1 MKCRRKALFHTFVPA
16 IIFSSTGYLW
26 CTADSF
32 KNLLNH
38 VNQNILR
45 ILNSSILE
53 M

>member
-16 IIFSSTGYLW
+16 MIFSSTGHLW

-32 KNLLNH
+32 KNHLNH
-38 VNQNILR
+38 VYQNILR
-45 ILNSSILE
+45 ILNSFILE

>member
-1 MKCRRKALFHTFVPA
+1 MKCRRKALFHTFVSA
-16 IIFSSTGYLW
+16 MIFSSTGHLW

-32 KNLLNH
+32 KNHLNH
-38 VNQNILR
+38 INQNILR

>member
-16 IIFSSTGYLW
+16 MIFSSAGHLW

-32 KNLLNH
+32 KNHLNY

-45 ILNSSILE
+45 ILKSSILE
-53 M
+53 I